1 MVPTLIPY
9 ASRRSGQ
16 ISTFFAVASQDST
29 CRSGQGSGSGDLQ
42 DRRPCS
48 APARPAIVAAPCA
61 CCDTCSTKAG
71 RCSPSTPDP
80 EPLSNCEVPGC
91 MLAGLKSG
99 IGPSGERANAP
110 AECDLRTINEQTDL
124 RACTVDQEKARYMHV
139 QALVAL
145 SSDPVA
151 SFEMIACHQRLH
163 HNDESTSSSV
173 AHDAAQSNAVP
184 HAESI
189 HVEQAAK
196 WWNALEPR
204 NLRTSGRDDSRS
216 RRHRK
221 YAQLRQAL
229 LDAGV
234 LEAGVPVNDAGLT
247 AQST

>member
-29 CRSGQGSGSGDLQ
+29 CRSGQGSAG

-61 CCDTCSTKAG
+61 CSDTCSTKAG
-71 RCSPSTPDP
+71 RCSPSTSDP
-80 EPLSNCEVPGC
+80 EALSNCEMPGC

-99 IGPSGERANAP
+99 IGPSGERANA
-110 AECDLRTINEQTDL
+110 RTINELTDL

-151 SFEMIACHQRLH
+151 SFEMIACHQRHH

-173 AHDAAQSNAVP
+173 THDAAQSNAVP

-204 NLRTSGRDDSRS
+204 NLRNSGRDDSRS

>member
-29 CRSGQGSGSGDLQ
+29 CRSGQGSGG

-71 RCSPSTPDP
+71 P
-80 EPLSNCEVPGC
+80 
-91 MLAGLKSG
+91 
-99 IGPSGERANAP
+99 NAP

>member
-1 MVPTLIPY
+1 
-9 ASRRSGQ
+9 
-16 ISTFFAVASQDST
+16 
-29 CRSGQGSGSGDLQ
+29 
-42 DRRPCS
+42 
-48 APARPAIVAAPCA
+48 
-61 CCDTCSTKAG
+61 
-71 RCSPSTPDP
+71 
-80 EPLSNCEVPGC
+80 

-110 AECDLRTINEQTDL
+110 ALEHKTHFLSPSLSSGIGPSGERANTPECDLRTINELTDL

-139 QALVAL
+139 QAIVAL

-163 HNDESTSSSV
+163 HNDESTLSSV
-173 AHDAAQSNAVP
+173 THDAAQSNVVP

-204 NLRTSGRDDSRS
+204 NLWNSGRDDSRS

>member
-1 MVPTLIPY
+1 MQHVDLTPADLAY
-9 ASRRSGQ
+9 RQVSRPKPPKKYSLLTSCSS
-16 ISTFFAVASQDST
+16 ISLKT
-29 CRSGQGSGSGDLQ
+29 
-42 DRRPCS
+42 CS
-48 APARPAIVAAPCA
+48 AWANEFEHLI
-61 CCDTCSTKAG
+61 G
-71 RCSPSTPDP
+71 L
-80 EPLSNCEVPGC
+80 LSIQSHTLNG
-91 MLAGLKSG
+91 
-99 IGPSGERANAP
+99 
-110 AECDLRTINEQTDL
+110 
-124 RACTVDQEKARYMHV
+124 
-139 QALVAL
+139 
-145 SSDPVA
+145 A
-151 SFEMIACHQRLH
+151 SACHQRLH

>member
-29 CRSGQGSGSGDLQ
+29 CIPGRGSSG
-42 DRRPCS
+42 DRRPRS
-48 APARPAIVAAPCA
+48 APAKPAIVAAPCA

-71 RCSPSTPDP
+71 WCSPLTPDLKP
-80 EPLSNCEVPGC
+80 TSNCEMPEC
-91 MLAGLKSG
+91 
-99 IGPSGERANAP
+99 RANAP
-110 AECDLRTINEQTDL
+110 AQCDLRTIDEQTDL
-124 RACTVDQEKARYMHV
+124 RACTVDREKTRYMHV
-139 QALVAL
+139 QALVEL

-151 SFEMIACHQRLH
+151 SFAMIACH

-204 NLRTSGRDDSRS
+204 NLRTSGRDDSRT